1 MKKILSIIIILMLL
15 AIPNYAQQ
23 HEDEYISIEKEL
35 ESLDEIIKT
44 RFEYQHRCELHA
56 DSLKHQLCNST
67 GMERI
72 NTLQQLF
79 SFYIRY
85 DADSAWLAI
94 RKMRSLPEYNTCHW
108 FQQMTTLATIHLN
121 GTRGLYMT
129 ALESLDKME
138 QEGIDPKCRKIYHIV
153 RHIVIGLLT
162 DYAAQ
167 VGPYIADKYRKQR
180 TEILDT
186 LISLENNPIE
196 RRVLIA
202 TKLHSNG
209 QYQACNDTLLPIIHQ
224 CDNEQLAKVYYRMA
238 RGYNKLNVTD
248 AEVRYLARAAYY
260 DILVGKRDYQ
270 ALRQL
275 SLRLS
280 RLGQHDRAYKY
291 LICAIEDAHLCK
303 TSVRTLQAS
312 NLFPILN
319 YEREKQEEQR
329 KTFYI
334 INFIVLAILFIGA
347 VAWAITIHR
356 KNHKLKAARKEID
369 RIDALKQD
377 YLINLLSK
385 SRSYLSTFV
394 SFQRQM
400 YKLYQAQSTTE
411 LGKQLKS
418 NSLAQ
423 EELERFY
430 KDFDESF
437 LRIYPDFIDRFN
449 ALLKPESRIT
459 PKNGE
464 LLTAEL
470 RIFALI
476 FLGETETQQIAK
488 LLSYSVTTIYN
499 YRSRVRGQALG
510 AKEDFETLVTHLYD

>member
-1 MKKILSIIIILMLL
+1 MTKLLSIITILMLL
-15 AIPNYAQQ
+15 AFPNYAQQ
-23 HEDEYISIEKEL
+23 HEDKYISLEKEL
-35 ESLDEIIKT
+35 EYLDEIIKT
-44 RFEYQHRCELHA
+44 RYEYQHKCEMHA
-56 DSLKHQLCNST
+56 DTLKRIFKSTT

-72 NTLQQLF
+72 NTLKQLF
-79 SFYIRY
+79 MFYIRY

-94 RKMRSLPEYNTCHW
+94 KKMRSLPEYDTCHW
-108 FQQMTTLATIHLN
+108 YRQMASLAVIHLN

-129 ALESLDKME
+129 ALDNLDKME
-138 QEGIDPKCRKIYHIV
+138 QEGIDPKCKNVYHNV
-153 RHIVIGLLT
+153 RHTVISLLT
-162 DYAAQ
+162 DYAIQ
-167 VGPYIADKYRKQR
+167 VGPYIVEKYRKQR
-180 TEILDT
+180 TEILDS
-186 LISLENNPIE
+186 LISFEENPIE

-209 QYQACNDTLLPIIHQ
+209 QFKECNDTLIPIIPQ

-280 RLGQHDRAYKY
+280 KMGQHDRAYNY
-291 LICAIEDAHLCK
+291 LVCAIEDAHLCK

-319 YEREKQEEQR
+319 YDKQKRENQQKM
-329 KTFYI
+329 FYA
-334 INFIVLAILFIGA
+334 INFIVLSLLFIGA
-347 VAWAITIHR
+347 VIWAITIHR
-356 KNHKLKAARKEID
+356 KNFKLKAARKEIE
-369 RIDALKQD
+369 RIDGLKQD
-377 YLINLLSK
+377 YLISLLSK

-400 YKLYQAQSTTE
+400 YKLYQSQSTTE

-418 NSLAQ
+418 NTLAQ
-423 EELERFY
+423 EELDRFY

-499 YRSRVRGQALG
+499 YRSRIRGQALG
-510 AKEDFETLVTHLYD
+510 SKDEFESQVAKLYG

>member
-1 MKKILSIIIILMLL
+1 MLL
-15 AIPNYAQQ
+15 AVPNYAQQ
-23 HEDEYISIEKEL
+23 HGDEYISIEKEL
-35 ESLDEIIKT
+35 EKLDEIIET

-56 DSLKHQLCNST
+56 DSLKHLFYNST

-72 NTLQQLF
+72 NTLRQLF
-79 SFYIRY
+79 MFYIRY

-94 RKMRSLPEYNTCHW
+94 QRMRSLPEYDTCHW
-108 FQQMTTLATIHLN
+108 YQQMTDLSTIHLN

-129 ALESLDKME
+129 ALDNLDKMKE
-138 QEGIDPKCRKIYHIV
+138 EGIDPKCQRVYHNV
-153 RHIVIGLLT
+153 RHTVISLLT
-162 DYAAQ
+162 DYAIQ
-167 VGPYIADKYRKQR
+167 VGPYIVDKYRRQR
-180 TEILDT
+180 TEILDS
-186 LISLENNPIE
+186 LIVIEDNPIE

-209 QYQACNDTLLPIIHQ
+209 QFQECNDTLRPIIPL

-238 RGYNKLNVTD
+238 RGYNKLNITD
-248 AEVRYLARAAYY
+248 AEIRYLARAAYY

-270 ALRQL
+270 SLRQL

-280 RLGQHDRAYKY
+280 RIGQHDRAYNY
-291 LICAIEDAHLCK
+291 LICAIEDAHMCK

-319 YEREKQEEQR
+319 YERQKQEEQR
-329 KTFYI
+329 KRFYI
-334 INFIVLAILFIGA
+334 INFAVLFVLLTGA
-347 VAWAITIHR
+347 VIWAITIHR
-356 KNHKLKAARKEID
+356 KNHKLKAARREID

-377 YLINLLSK
+377 YLISLLSK

-423 EELERFY
+423 EELDRFY

-499 YRSRVRGQALG
+499 YRSRVRGQAIG
-510 AKEDFETLVTHLYD
+510 AKEDFEAQVAHLYG